1 MDRIIT
7 RLTIAIVAIYF
18 IVSYVFAQFCVDI
31 LKYTYILLFEACVV
45 SYTFCSGKFHCRY
58 IRWTSLS
65 IFIADII
72 SHTDYYFGYI
82 PIGICNILPLS
93 ILALG
98 LCTSVILSFNH
109 FYKVR
114 KIKKIKSN
122 NARNE
127 QLISN

>member
-1 MDRIIT
+1 MDKIIT

-18 IVSYVFAQFCVDI
+18 IVSYVVAHFGVDI
-31 LKYTYILLFEACVV
+31 LKYTYILLFEACVL

-58 IRWTSLS
+58 IRWTALS

-82 PIGICNILPLS
+82 LIRIYNFIPLS

-98 LCTSVILSFNH
+98 ISTSIILSFNH

-122 NARNE
+122 NARKK
-127 QLISN
+127 